1 MSQFGPVEGK
11 QWGYKWGCG
20 GVNPPLLRIEM
31 AGYICQDLIG
41 LFQFFFERLQ
51 IQYCN
56 LAAFNLNHSSSL
68 QPAQAARNQLPHR
81 PDLRCK
87 FLLTCWKCDLNKT
100 VRRAFRL
107 AGEAQQE

>member
-1 MSQFGPVEGK
+1 MSQSGPVDGK

-51 IQYCN
+51 IEYRD

-68 QPAQAARNQLPHR
+68 QPAQAARDQLPHR

-87 FLLTCWKCDLNKT
+87 FLLICRKRDFNTA
-100 VRRAFRL
+100 RRAFRL